1 MENFPPVCFYAILIE
16 ITFLSEKS
24 MKMKKKKIWYGL
36 AGMLLLSSLAIW
48 TSYKLRPEW
57 FDKENIYHKVYDY
70 EVIKDLKPQKAII
83 KDIEIEITHK
93 DTPPHILNQE
103 GWKEADRD
111 HISRSRYNN
120 YFLTVNLDNGET
132 LELPIEINEGVG
144 PGFNNF
150 LPNLHLYNKL
160 SLRFPGMV
168 LEEEDDIEVL
178 DQLLMLHTGDTL
190 FQADTNFL
198 HLARFKLKN
207 PETGQLQTYYEYSK
221 VAETPSHRTRYFIQG
236 AEASSEER
244 QAFFDNYN
252 PNAEPN
258 YWDRRWDYDVK
269 NEIYPEKQSYYYM
282 LFYSDRLTNI
292 PLSISTTGSEFKTTI
307 RHTYFKEEN
316 EVLWQY
322 SETKTYNE
330 ENKNEYIKEILNQY

>member
-1 MENFPPVCFYAILIE
+1 
-16 ITFLSEKS
+16 
-24 MKMKKKKIWYGL
+24 MKKKKIWYIISG
-36 AGMLLLSSLAIW
+36 LLLLFGLSIW
-48 TSYKLRPEW
+48 ASYKFRPEW

-83 KDIEIEITHK
+83 KDIEIEIIHK
-93 DTPPHILNQE
+93 DTPPQILNQE
-103 GWKEADRD
+103 DWEESDSIGWRRP
-111 HISRSRYNN
+111 INYNL
-120 YFLTVNLDNGET
+120 YFLTVSLDSGEKLT
-132 LELPIEINEGVG
+132 LPIEINEGVG
-144 PGFNNF
+144 PGFNNS

-221 VAETPSHRTRYFIQG
+221 AAETPSHRTRYFIQG
-236 AEASSEER
+236 AEASPEER
-244 QAFFDNYN
+244 QAFFDDYN
-252 PNAEPN
+252 PNAERN

-330 ENKNEYIKEILNQY
+330 ENKHEYIKEILNQY